1 METPEFQSP
10 SLSTNFVTMFLLK
23 IPREFSVL
31 NRSTRDTR
39 TGFPLTDP
47 SSPT

>member
-23 IPREFSVL
+23 IPREFSVFC
-31 NRSTRDTR
+31 TEQIHKGYKDW
-39 TGFPLTDP
+39 FPTN
-47 SSPT
+47 